1 MFIFYTSTA
10 LKIYILLTDTQ
21 NIPMPLPIWILTGP
35 TASGKTD
42 IGVEIAKNI
51 SAEII
56 SADSM
61 LVYRAMDIG
70 TEKPSRAVRSTIPH
84 HLIDI
89 VEPWEEYSVGQ
100 YVKDFDAVT
109 QSLYQQGKQFI
120 VVGGTALYL
129 KSILDGLFE
138 GPPADWEYR
147 NYLKAIALEKGSGY
161 LHAMLGE
168 IDTETATK
176 VHFND
181 QRRIIRALEVFKTT
195 GQCISSF
202 QTQFGHKNP
211 NYHCTLVAIEYDRD
225 ILYKRIEA
233 RVDRM
238 FTRGLIEEVSTLLRN
253 PSGLSRQASQA
264 LGYKEIIDYFN
275 GKYTLSE
282 VSCEIK
288 QRTRR
293 FAKRQMTWFRSFS
306 NIHWIHA
313 SADIDT
319 TRLSEE
325 VITCF
330 AQNKPVSE

>member
-1 MFIFYTSTA
+1 
-10 LKIYILLTDTQ
+10 
-21 NIPMPLPIWILTGP
+21 MPLPIWILTGP

-42 IGVEIAKNI
+42 IGVEIATNI
-51 SAEII
+51 GAEIV

-70 TEKPSRAVRSTIPH
+70 TETPSRAVRHKIPH

-89 VEPWEEYSVGQ
+89 VEPWDEYSVGLD
-100 YVKDFDAVT
+100 VKDFDAVT

-129 KSILDGLFE
+129 KAIIDGLFD

-147 NYLKAIALEKGSGY
+147 NYLKAVALEKGPNY
-161 LHAMLGE
+161 LHTMLSE
-168 IDTETATK
+168 IDTETARK
-176 VHFND
+176 LHCHD
-181 QRRIIRALEVFKTT
+181 QKRIIRALEVFKTT
-195 GQCISSF
+195 GQRISSF

-225 ILYKRIEA
+225 ILYQRIEA

-238 FTRGLIEEVSTLLRN
+238 FMRGLIEEVRTLSSN

-264 LGYKEIIDYFN
+264 LGYKEIIDFFN

-282 VSCEIK
+282 VSDEIK

-313 SADIDT
+313 SADSDT

-325 VITCF
+325 IITYF
-330 AQNKPVSE
+330 TQNKPVSKETM

>member
-1 MFIFYTSTA
+1 MS
-10 LKIYILLTDTQ
+10 
-21 NIPMPLPIWILTGP
+21 LPIWILTGP

-42 IGVEIAKNI
+42 IGVEIAQSF

-70 TEKPSRAVRSTIPH
+70 TEKPSRAARNTIPH

-89 VEPWEEYSVGQ
+89 VEPWEEYSAGQ

-109 QSLYQQGKQFI
+109 QSLYRQGKQFI

-129 KSILDGLFE
+129 KAIMDGLFE

-147 NYLKAIALEKGSGY
+147 NYLKAVALEKGPNY
-161 LHAMLGE
+161 LHTMLSE
-168 IDTETATK
+168 IDTETAMK
-176 VHFND
+176 LHFND
-181 QRRIIRALEVFKTT
+181 QKRIIRALEVFKTT
-195 GQCISSF
+195 GQRISSF

-225 ILYKRIEA
+225 ILYKRIEE

-238 FTRGLIEEVSTLLRN
+238 FVRGLIEEVRTLLRN

-264 LGYKEIIDYFN
+264 LGYKEIIDFFN

-282 VSCEIK
+282 VSDKIK

-313 SADIDT
+313 SADSDT
-319 TRLSEE
+319 ERLSEE
-325 VITCF
+325 AITYF
-330 AQNKPVSE
+330 IQNKPIPEETM

>member
-1 MFIFYTSTA
+1 
-10 LKIYILLTDTQ
+10 
-21 NIPMPLPIWILTGP
+21 MPLPIWILTGP

-42 IGVEIAKNI
+42 IGVEIATNI
-51 SAEII
+51 GAEIV

-70 TEKPSRAVRSTIPH
+70 TEKPSRGVRNKIPH

-109 QSLYQQGKQFI
+109 QSLYQHGKQFI

-129 KSILDGLFE
+129 KAIMDGLFE

-147 NYLKAIALEKGSGY
+147 NYLKAVALEKGPNY
-161 LHAMLGE
+161 LHTMLSE
-168 IDTETATK
+168 IDTETAMK
-176 VHFND
+176 LHCHD
-181 QRRIIRALEVFKTT
+181 QKRIIRALEVFKTT
-195 GQCISSF
+195 GQRISSF

-225 ILYKRIEA
+225 ILYQRIEA

-238 FTRGLIEEVSTLLRN
+238 FMRGLIEEVRTLSSN

-264 LGYKEIIDYFN
+264 LGYKEIIDFFN

-282 VSCEIK
+282 VSAEIK

-313 SADIDT
+313 SADNDT
-319 TRLSEE
+319 ARLSEK
-325 VITCF
+325 VVACF
-330 AQNKPVSE
+330 RQNKPVSKETR

>member
-1 MFIFYTSTA
+1 MP
-10 LKIYILLTDTQ
+10 
-21 NIPMPLPIWILTGP
+21 IPLWILTGP
-35 TASGKTD
+35 TASGKTELGLK
-42 IGVEIAKNI
+42 ITENTGI
-51 SAEII
+51 EII

-61 LVYRAMDIG
+61 LVYRGMDIG
-70 TEKPSRAVRSTIPH
+70 TEKPSLDIRNKIPH

-100 YVKDFDAVT
+100 YVKDFEAVT

-129 KSILDGLFE
+129 KALVDGLFE

-147 NYLKAIALEKGSGY
+147 KSLKAIAREKGPQY
-161 LHAMLGE
+161 LHNLLGE
-168 IDTETATK
+168 IDPETARK
-176 VHFND
+176 LHFND
-181 QRRIIRALEVFKTT
+181 QKRIIRALEVFKTT
-195 GQCISSF
+195 NRRISSL

-211 NYHCTLVAIEYDRD
+211 KYDCKLVAIEYDRD
-225 ILYKRIEA
+225 ALYKRIET

-238 FTRGLIEEVSTLLRN
+238 FMRGLLDEVRRLISN
-253 PSGLSRQASQA
+253 PLGLSRQVSQA
-264 LGYKEIIDYFN
+264 LGYKEVIDFFQ
-275 GKYTLSE
+275 GKYTFSE

-313 SADIDT
+313 MADNDT
-319 TRLSEE
+319 AELSEQFLVWYFSQKNGINGNDE
-325 VITCF
+325 I
-330 AQNKPVSE
+330 